1 MINVNNKY
9 TWGVREL
16 KLLTIIASMDY
27 ELSGLHQKL
36 ELVAASGK
44 DVTSNPAVPDKNSE
58 VPNLVVIGVGK
69 ERAQASVRRLLEERA
84 SGSLNADGE
93 THELLLLGVAGG
105 VVSELGTGD
114 LVLSSRYFKDSQCWD
129 ISDSNIGIASTGAT
143 GPGNVTTIK
152 STTES
157 PPDTTTPDTTTIES
171 ALTPD
176 SNMLEL
182 ATKACAAGGPKANLV
197 DSVTVGRVI
206 GAPEDKRSI
215 ASTYPVGIVEMEDYW
230 VAELAAEYGVAFLAA
245 RVVLD
250 TVDQALPGWLLGLT
264 SSRFKAALFLALKP
278 WRIPTVFRLARQRP
292 VAQSSLT
299 RFALKFLDQRSKA
312 KAILRDSVDLNIYA
326 GLPGG
331 RESTRVST

>member
-1 MINVNNKY
+1 
-9 TWGVREL
+9 
-16 KLLTIIASMDY
+16 MDY
-27 ELSGLHQKL
+27 ELSGLRQKL
-36 ELVAASGK
+36 ELAEASGK
-44 DVTSNPAVPDKNSE
+44 DVTSNRAAPDNETE

-69 ERAQASVRRLLEERA
+69 GRAQASVRRLLEEGA
-84 SGSLNADGE
+84 SRPRGTDGE

-114 LVLSSRYFKDSQCWD
+114 LVLSSRYLRDTQSWDTSDLQYADSGD
-129 ISDSNIGIASTGAT
+129 AGTGAT
-143 GPGNVTTIK
+143 STGNVTTIK
-152 STTES
+152 STPES
-157 PPDTTTPDTTTIES
+157 APDITMIES

-176 SNMLEL
+176 SHMWEL
-182 ATKACAAGGPKANLV
+182 ATKACVAGGPEANLV
-197 DSVTVGRVI
+197 DSVTVDRVI
-206 GAPEDKRSI
+206 GAPDHKRSI
-215 ASTYPVGIVEMEDYW
+215 ASTYPVGIVEMENYW

-250 TVDQALPGWLLGLT
+250 TVDQALPGWLLGMT
-264 SSRFKAALFLALKP
+264 RSRFKAALSLALKP

-312 KAILRDSVDLNIYA
+312 KAVLRESIDLNIYA

-331 RESTRVST
+331 RDGTRDST